1 MSDLVLILLIARFV
15 FNSFLLQLFYVRFNL
30 YFFIAIFFVFHPFLL
45 ENFLCKEK
53 KIKKLQK
60 NKDKNKKNSINRS
73 SVE

>member
-15 FNSFLLQLFYVRFNL
+15 FNSFLLELFYVRFNL
-30 YFFIAIFFVFHPFLL
+30 YSFIAIFFVFHPFLL

>member
-15 FNSFLLQLFYVRFNL
+15 FNSFLLELFYVRFNL

-45 ENFLCKEK
+45 EIFLCKE
-53 KIKKLQK
+53 KKLQK